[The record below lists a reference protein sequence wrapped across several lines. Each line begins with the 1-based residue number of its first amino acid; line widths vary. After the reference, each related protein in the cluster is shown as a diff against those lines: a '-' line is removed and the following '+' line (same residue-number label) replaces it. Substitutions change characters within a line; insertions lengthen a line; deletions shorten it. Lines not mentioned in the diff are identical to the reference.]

1 MKRVTLSQ
9 VAEHAGVSRATASL
23 VVRGEGRISP
33 ATRERVQQAMQ
44 ALGYVYHRGAAAL
57 REQRS
62 GVVGLLVT
70 QLSNP
75 FHAAM
80 AVHFE
85 QTLADAGYLTML
97 ANTFDSPDRERSL
110 IRSMREMPVDA
121 LVHVP
126 VSTPAHGEPEKLP
139 TGYWPDLALTRQPR
153 VDTAWI
159 GQNDVHG
166 GTLAAEHLSRV
177 HGCRRLVYLGGPSG
191 ASVRTERLQGVTNAI
206 EAVGGELVADMT
218 GHASVQGGLQLAEKW
233 LDSAIDADGVIC
245 HNDIIAFALIA
256 ACRQRVGHIPWPVI
270 GFDGLEESALYDPP
284 LTTVTVGPEEMGALA
299 AQRIVAMLDKKKV
312 PQEQRLD
319 PILVIRASCGC
330 SSATRRQTQV

>member
-9 VAEHAGVSRATASL
+9 VAAHAGVSRATASL
-23 VVRGEGRISP
+23 VVRGEGRIS
-33 ATRERVQQAMQ
+33 AETRAHVQQVMQ
-44 ALGYVYHRGAAAL
+44 NLGYVYHRGAAAL

-85 QTLADAGYLTML
+85 QTLAEAGYLTML
-97 ANTFDSPDRERSL
+97 ANTFDSPERERSL

-126 VSTPAHGEPEKLP
+126 TSADRCEDAARLP
-139 TGYWPDLALTRQPR
+139 NGYWPNLALTRRPHA
-153 VDTAWI
+153 DTAWI
-159 GQNDVHG
+159 GQNDTRG
-166 GTLAAEHLSRV
+166 GALAAEHLSQV
-177 HGCRRLVYLGGPSG
+177 HDCRRLVYLGGPEG
-191 ASVRTERLQGVTNAI
+191 ASVRSERMQGVEQAI
-206 EAVGGELVADMT
+206 EAAGGHLVASMT
-218 GHASVQGGLQLAEKW
+218 GHASVQGGLQLAERW
-233 LDSAIDADGVIC
+233 LDSDISTDGVIC
-245 HNDIIAFALIA
+245 HSDIIAFALIA
-256 ACRQRVGHIPWPVI
+256 ACRQRYGHIPWPII

-299 AQRIVAMLDKKKV
+299 ARRILALLDKREI

-319 PILVIRASCGC
+319 PVLVVRASCGC
-330 SSATRRQTQV
+330 HV